1 MNSILQRYEHFATW
15 TKNIFILLIFCC
27 LHNDYH
33 RILQSG
39 KHILASHNE
48 QKIVQSK
55 VRRFFVV
62 FAANTNLAKSCN
74 FTLKNLA
81 KSCKF
86 AQKKMRIEYVT
97 ASVYVSFL
105 LTVKQCANC
114 LLNNHPFICTAKPS
128 SMRGL
133 RRVRIS
139 SGVTFCR
146 FWAGVGRSMV

>member
-1 MNSILQRYEHFATW
+1 MIITV
-15 TKNIFILLIFCC
+15 FCNQENTYWQ
-27 LHNDYH
+27 HTTSRKSSN
-33 RILQSG
+33 
-39 KHILASHNE
+39 
-48 QKIVQSK
+48 QKSADSSS
-55 VRRFFVV
+55 F

-86 AQKKMRIEYVT
+86 TLKNPAKSCKFAQKKMRKKYITTY
-97 ASVYVSFL
+97 VYVGFL
-105 LTVKQCANC
+105 LKLRQRANC
-114 LLNNHPFICTAKPS
+114 LLNNQPFICTAKPS

>member
-1 MNSILQRYEHFATW
+1 M
-15 TKNIFILLIFCC
+15 IFTAFYNQENTYWQ
-27 LHNDYH
+27 HTTSRKSSN
-33 RILQSG
+33 
-39 KHILASHNE
+39 
-48 QKIVQSK
+48 QKSADSTS
-55 VRRFFVV
+55 FFV
-62 FAANTNLAKSCN
+62 ANTHLAKRCN
-74 FTLKNLA
+74 FTLKNAA

-86 AQKKMRIEYVT
+86 TLKKVAKSCKLLKKKMRKEYVT
-97 ASVYVSFL
+97 ASVYVCFL
-105 LTVKQCANC
+105 LKLRQRNNC